1 MPSMTEIEN
10 ELLQDAKH
18 VDVGIGDKVRV
29 HVRISEGEKTRIQVF
44 EGTVMAKKH
53 GGMNET
59 FTVRKMSFGVGVER
73 IFPTHS
79 PTLDKVEIKSRHRV
93 RRAKLYFLR
102 ERTGKSARLRE
113 LRY

>member
-1 MPSMTEIEN
+1 MPSMMDIEK
-10 ELLQDAKH
+10 ELLQDVKH
-18 VDVGIGDKVRV
+18 AVVGIGDKVRV
-29 HVRISEGEKTRIQVF
+29 HVRITEGEKTRIQVF
-44 EGTVMAKKH
+44 DGTVIAKKH

-79 PTLDKVEIKSRHRV
+79 PTIDKVEIKSRHRV

-102 ERTGKSARLRE
+102 ERTGKAARLRE
-113 LRY
+113 IRY